1 MPTFMSYSRS
11 APSLVPSN
19 LALRRS
25 HNSFCAKSELLQQLL
40 KRRGGSKGLDTNV
53 VPLGAGVFAP
63 AKIGCLL
70 DGHAC
75 FHVLGQNRFPVIPIL
90 IVKQFPR
97 RHADHAC
104 PTPSL
109 VNCS

>member
-1 MPTFMSYSRS
+1 MPTFMWCSCS
-11 APSLVPSN
+11 ALSSLLSN

-25 HNSFCAKSELLQQLL
+25 YNSFRAKTELLQQLL
-40 KRRGGSKGLDTNV
+40 KRCRGSKAFNTNV

-70 DGHAC
+70 HRHSSL
-75 FHVLGQNRFPVIPIL
+75 HVWGQNRFAVIPVL

-97 RHADHAC
+97 RHTDHAC
-104 PTPSL
+104 RHSL
-109 VNCS
+109 LA